1 MNKTSDL
8 CSAISNN
15 ITSDN
20 TVIYVNITKTKT
32 YSFCLFF
39 DDLLFVLDF
48 LESVEL
54 FTLELVKLRNNVR
67 QGALQLRD
75 DYCKEKKHILLLTT
89 SFRTLKPFTVLAKT
103 HKIFLP
109 EYQNYV
115 P

>member
-20 TVIYVNITKTKT
+20 TVIYVNIMKTET

-67 QGALQLRD
+67 QGALQSGD
-75 DYCKEKKHILLLTT
+75 DYCKEAMHI
-89 SFRTLKPFTVLAKT
+89 
-103 HKIFLP
+103 
-109 EYQNYV
+109 YC
-115 P
+115 